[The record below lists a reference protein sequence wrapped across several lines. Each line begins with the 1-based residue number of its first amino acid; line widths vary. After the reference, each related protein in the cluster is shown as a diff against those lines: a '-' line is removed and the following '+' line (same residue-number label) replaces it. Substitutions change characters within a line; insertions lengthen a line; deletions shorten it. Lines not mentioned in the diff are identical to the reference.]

1 MRKLIVGT
9 LSLML
14 SSITLAQ
21 TPTSCFEIESIL
33 VDACGNPEN
42 GNEMVRFKV
51 GPNAL
56 DGNNLTV
63 QWPNNSWLGLT
74 QNDTSAWD
82 VAALNRTIQ
91 SCGHLIEPTNLILP
105 AGANV
110 LLITSYNMDTLA
122 NSFTNLTDTMYVIFQ
137 NLVFPS
143 NIGHFANYNSTP
155 GIRTLIMSF
164 TPPGGCADTVSY
176 DRSNLIGGNGAR
188 ADFAWD
194 GTVSYAND
202 GCQAP
207 VITSTISVSTGSST
221 TICPGDVISL
231 SATASGPYN
240 SIIWTGNTGTF
251 SSSSTNTLTNDYTAG
266 AGDTVPFYIYTG
278 LVNSCNDTILDSI
291 QVSINTG
298 TITISPTSYDLC
310 PGETVTLTASGGSNY
325 SWNTSPTQTGPS
337 ISVNTAGSYT
347 VTGTSGCTTT
357 SATSTITANGV
368 LPNAV
373 ITGDSTFCSGNFAS
387 LTASGG
393 SSYVWSTSATT
404 SNVSVGFP
412 GQIWV
417 AVSTSCGTDTAYIT
431 TVNLGSSPNL
441 AISGDTIICAS
452 TPVTISAIGADTYS
466 WSNGDTTSNLSID
479 SAGYYYVA
487 GATNCGN
494 DTIYFQIYDGTLSA
508 GFTMNALTHVVPFNV
523 TFTNTTTG
531 ADSYNWDFGNG
542 STSTQVNPNT
552 DYTTAGSYP
561 ITLTATN
568 ALGCSSTV
576 TSTFVGTN
584 SEVVFPN
591 IFSPNNDEANDQ
603 FYINPKYL
611 VNVVKV
617 EIKIFN
623 RWGQKMGE
631 INDLNGTW
639 DGRTMAGDQVP
650 EGTYFYIATITY
662 TGNEVKDYDGS
673 FMIVR

>member
-91 SCGHLIEPTNLILP
+91 SCGYLIEPTNLILP
-105 AGANV
+105 AGSNV

-143 NIGHFANYNSTP
+143 NSGHFANYNSTP
-155 GIRTLIMSF
+155 GIRTLVMSF
-164 TPPGGCADTVSY
+164 NPPGGCVDTVSY

-188 ADFAWD
+188 ADFAWN

-202 GCQAP
+202 GCQAAI
-207 VITSTISVSTGSST
+207 ITNSFSLSATTST
-221 TICPGDVISL
+221 TICPGSTVSF
-231 SATASGPYN
+231 SSTPTGPYTEIVWMGN
-240 SIIWTGNTGTF
+240 SGTF
-251 SSSSTNTLTNDYTAG
+251 SSSATNTTTNDYTAG
-266 AGDTVPFYIYTG
+266 IADTIPYYVYAG
-278 LVNSCNDTILDSI
+278 LVNTCNDTILDSVLI
-291 QVSINTG
+291 NIPQSSITV
-298 TITISPTSYDLC
+298 TPASYDLC

-325 SWNTSPTQTGPS
+325 TWDTTPSQTGPS
-337 ISVNTAGSYT
+337 ISVNTAGTYT
-347 VTGTSGCTTT
+347 VSGTAGCTTA
-357 SATSTITANGV
+357 SATSTITANGTG
-368 LPNAV
+368 PTAV
-373 ITGDSTFCSGNFAS
+373 ITGDSTFCTGTFAT

-393 SSYVWSTSATT
+393 TSYIWSTGANTATA
-404 SNVSVGFP
+404 SIGFP

-417 AVSTSCGTDTAYIT
+417 AVSTTCGTDTAYIT
-431 TVNLGSSPNL
+431 TVNLGSAPNL
-441 AISGDTIICAS
+441 SLTGDTVMCSNSPINFTAS
-452 TPVTISAIGADTYS
+452 GADTYS
-466 WSNGDTTSNLSID
+466 WSTGDTTNNSNVD
-479 SAGYYYVA
+479 TAGIYYVA

-494 DTIYFQIYDGTLSA
+494 DTLYFTVYNGIINA

-552 DYTTAGSYP
+552 DYTSAGSYP

-591 IFSPNNDEANDQ
+591 IFSPNNDESNDQ

-617 EIKIFN
+617 EILIFN

-639 DGRTMAGDQVP
+639 DGRTMTGDQVP
-650 EGTYFYIATITY
+650 EGTYFYTATITY